1 MSEHQLKEL
10 KALRQNLADGI
21 WPRVITAVEA
31 LDWAIQRLGKSP
43 VTPVKKPARPV
54 KMELPLKQAEG
65 RNLLYADGGSRGNPG
80 PAAWGFVIFNS
91 DGGELARGAEK
102 IGRATNNVAEYSAV
116 IAGLE
121 RAVALELEELEVRL
135 DSQLV
140 VRQLTGRYKA
150 RHPKM
155 AELRDRALRLARG
168 IKKIRYIHIPR
179 EQNKLA
185 DALVNA
191 VLDGKELDLV

>member
-1 MSEHQLKEL
+1 MSERQLKEL

-21 WPRVITAVEA
+21 WPRASTAVEA
-31 LDWAIQRLGKSP
+31 LDWAIQRLGESS
-43 VTPVKKPARPV
+43 TSAKKPASSSRPT
-54 KMELPLKQAEG
+54 AEKAPG
-65 RNLLYADGGSRGNPG
+65 KNLLYADGGSRGNPG
-80 PAAWGFVIFNS
+80 PAAWGFVILGS

-116 IAGLE
+116 IVGLE
-121 RAVALELEELEVRL
+121 RAVVLGLEQLEVRL

-140 VRQLTGRYKA
+140 VRQLTGQYKA
-150 RHPKM
+150 KHPKM
-155 AELRDRALRLARG
+155 AELRDRALRLARQ
-168 IKKIRYIHIPR
+168 IDTIRYIHIPR

-191 VLDGKELDLV
+191 ALDGKELDLV

>member
-1 MSEHQLKEL
+1 MGERQLKEL

-21 WPRVITAVEA
+21 WPRADAAVVA
-31 LDWAIQRLGKSP
+31 LDWAIQRLGEAPASSR
-43 VTPVKKPARPV
+43 KPARPTRAT
-54 KMELPLKQAEG
+54 AEKAPG
-65 RNLLYADGGSRGNPG
+65 KNLLYADGGSRGNPG
-80 PAAWGFVIFNS
+80 PAAWGFVILGA

-116 IAGLE
+116 IAGLD
-121 RAVALELEELEVRL
+121 RAVALGLKQLELRL

-140 VRQLTGRYKA
+140 VRQLTGQYKA
-150 RHPKM
+150 KHPKM
-155 AELRDRALRLARG
+155 AELRNRALRLARR
-168 IKKIRYIHIPR
+168 IDKVRYTHIPR

-185 DALVNA
+185 DGLVNA

>member
-1 MSEHQLKEL
+1 VSERQLKEL

-21 WPRVITAVEA
+21 WPRANPAVEA
-31 LDWAIQRLGKSP
+31 LDWAIQQLSESSAP
-43 VTPVKKPARPV
+43 AKKPARSSRTT
-54 KMELPLKQAEG
+54 AEKAPG
-65 RNLLYADGGSRGNPG
+65 KNLLYADGGSRGNPG
-80 PAAWGFVIFNS
+80 PAAWGFVIFDS

-121 RAVALELEELEVRL
+121 RAVALGLEQLEVRL

-140 VRQLTGRYKA
+140 VRQLTGQYKA
-150 RHPKM
+150 KHPKM
-155 AELRDRALRLARG
+155 AELRDRALRLARR
-168 IKKIRYIHIPR
+168 IETIRYTHIPR

-191 VLDGKELDLV
+191 ALDGKELDLV